1 MFSYLE
7 EGRYKFT
14 FNDFLDIVLGEKE
27 REQGRANVRYDIF
40 RNVVVERRKD
50 LARFPGGGEYDGQHI
65 WVILA
70 HNDDDRLGVE
80 TIFFIQVES

>member
-1 MFSYLE
+1 M
-7 EGRYKFT
+7 
-14 FNDFLDIVLGEKE
+14 
-27 REQGRANVRYDIF
+27 
-40 RNVVVERRKD
+40 VERGKD
-50 LARFPGGGEYDGQHI
+50 LARFPGGGEYDGQDI